1 MRELFLMRGL
11 TAGSLLDFHTWRPTL
26 DAGFQT
32 LGDLAVWKRA
42 LEMPLAERRERHA
55 PILEQ
60 LVENDVRKW
69 AEDYLAT
76 LVEGAPTRR
85 LLEGIRALFGVS
97 SENGPLAFR

>member
-1 MRELFLMRGL
+1 MLEH
-11 TAGSLLDFHTWRPTL
+11 LL
-26 DAGFQT
+26 
-32 LGDLAVWKRA
+32 
-42 LEMPLAERRERHA
+42 
-55 PILEQ
+55 
-60 LVENDVRKW
+60 ENDVRKW